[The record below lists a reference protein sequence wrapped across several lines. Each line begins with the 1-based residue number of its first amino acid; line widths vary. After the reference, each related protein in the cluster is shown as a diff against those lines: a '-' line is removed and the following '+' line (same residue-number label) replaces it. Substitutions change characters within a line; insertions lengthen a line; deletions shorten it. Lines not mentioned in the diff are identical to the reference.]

1 MQSHIYEFSI
11 GRGWN
16 NSYFREECS
25 KPKIY
30 VEISMATTKKINKRI
45 TKKPVEE
52 KIYKNKTSL
61 FQKKAGKE
69 EWRHK
74 K

>member
-1 MQSHIYEFSI
+1 MQSHSLGVLYWS
-11 GRGWN
+11 GWN

-25 KPKIY
+25 KPKVYI
-30 VEISMATTKKINKRI
+30 EISMATTKKINKCI